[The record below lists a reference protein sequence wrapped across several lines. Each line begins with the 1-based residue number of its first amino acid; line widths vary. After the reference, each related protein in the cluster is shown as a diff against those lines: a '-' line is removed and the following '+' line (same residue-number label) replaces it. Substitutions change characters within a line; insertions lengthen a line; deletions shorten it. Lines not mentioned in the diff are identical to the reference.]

1 MDERYLVSTEWLAA
15 SLDQPGLRVFD
26 CTMALLP
33 DPQTTYR
40 VENRRNVWEQGHIP
54 GAGYI
59 DLAVDFSDR
68 QSSMRFMLAPVGQIA
83 AALERLGVD
92 NDSQVVVY
100 STAEMNWATRAW
112 WVMRCVGMDRVAV
125 LDGGFRKWQ
134 EEGRPMSQEACA
146 YGAARF
152 RPSPRPQLMCDRDAV
167 LAAIGKPH
175 KVIVN
180 ALTREQHAGKG
191 VQYGRPGR
199 ITGSVNVPAREV
211 VDPASGRFRS
221 REELRRMFDE
231 AGVTPDREAMTYCG
245 GGINAATTA
254 FALALLGHSRIR
266 LYDASLQEW
275 ALDDRL
281 PMERD

>member
-15 SLDQPGLRVFD
+15 RLGRPELRVFD

-33 DPQTTYR
+33 DPKTTYR
-40 VENRRNVWEQGHIP
+40 VENRRNVWAEGHIP
-54 GAGYI
+54 GSGYI
-59 DLAVDFSDR
+59 DLAADLSDR
-68 QSSMRFMLAPVGQIA
+68 HSRLRFMLAPVAQIVA
-83 AALERLGVD
+83 TLERLGVG
-92 NDSQVVVY
+92 NDTQVVVY
-100 STAEMNWATRAW
+100 STAEMNWATRTW
-112 WVMRCVGMDRVAV
+112 WVMRGVGVDRVAV
-125 LDGGFRKWQ
+125 LDGGFKKWM
-134 EEGRPMSQEACA
+134 EEGRPVSQETCA
-146 YGAARF
+146 YEGARF
-152 RPSPRPQLMCDRDAV
+152 QPAPRPELMCDRDAV
-167 LAAIGKPH
+167 LAAIGKPD
-175 KVIVN
+175 KVIIN

-211 VDPASGRFRS
+211 VDAASGRFRS
-221 REELRRMFDE
+221 RDELRRLFDE

-254 FALALLGHSRIR
+254 FALAMLGHPGIR

>member
-134 EEGRPMSQEACA
+134 EEGRPMSQEPCA

>member
-1 MDERYLVSTEWLAA
+1 MGEQYLVSTGWLADK
-15 SLDQPGLRVFD
+15 LGQPGLRVFD

-40 VENRRNVWEQGHIP
+40 VENRRDVWEQGHIP

-59 DLAVDFSDR
+59 DLAADFSDR
-68 QSSMRFMLAPVGQIA
+68 QSRMRFMLAPVGQIA

-112 WVMRCVGMDRVAV
+112 WVMRCVGVDRVAV

-134 EEGRPMSQEACA
+134 EEGRPVSLEPCA

-167 LAAIGKPH
+167 LAAVGKPD

-191 VQYGRPGR
+191 VHYGRPGR

-221 REELRRMFDE
+221 REELRRMFDQ

-254 FALALLGHSRIR
+254 FALAMLGHARIR

-281 PMERD
+281 PMEHD